1 MHENSSDSFIK
12 EMVQVYDKVFFN
24 NACFSEILDK
34 IDNGHIHHFSANG
47 TDFSNGFAFRFQ
59 ASRKIVN
66 TDPKFNR
73 GIIGNKEHRLSWD
86 IAKKIKLSEILAVSS
101 CFPAGFEPMFFPSDF
116 EISKDKTLQDSLES
130 IKVELNGEIIFSDV
144 INFFFDFIKNEGKY
158 VVESSCVNLVTTE
171 KKHIIC
177 LNKAK
182 PNEDLQISLD
192 YTENLGETIEDYSLE
207 KASEKDAEEANKKRE
222 EILNNIN

>member
-1 MHENSSDSFIK
+1 MKKDNKKRNIVVIIIIFFLLLVVACIALLTTTK
-12 EMVQVYDKVFFN
+12 FN
-24 NACFSEILDK
+24 NKEITK
-34 IDNGHIHHFSANG
+34 
-47 TDFSNGFAFRFQ
+47 Q
-59 ASRKIVN
+59 
-66 TDPKFNR
+66 
-73 GIIGNKEHRLSWD
+73 
-86 IAKKIKLSEILAVSS
+86 
-101 CFPAGFEPMFFPSDF
+101 
-116 EISKDKTLQDSLES
+116 KDKRCVDDICISSVSLE
-130 IKVELNGEIIFSDV
+130 ETSDGKL
-144 INFFFDFIKNEGKY
+144 INIVIKNEGKY

-171 KKHIIC
+171 KKQIIC

>member
-1 MHENSSDSFIK
+1 MLSKDFNSLLKIKHEEEEKLLSSKGQEYTIGDSDRLVAFK
-12 EMVQVYDKVFFN
+12 E
-24 NACFSEILDK
+24 
-34 IDNGHIHHFSANG
+34 
-47 TDFSNGFAFRFQ
+47 
-59 ASRKIVN
+59 
-66 TDPKFNR
+66 
-73 GIIGNKEHRLSWD
+73 
-86 IAKKIKLSEILAVSS
+86 IAKQ
-101 CFPAGFEPMFFPSDF
+101 
-116 EISKDKTLQDSLES
+116 KDKRCVDDICISSVSLE
-130 IKVELNGEIIFSDV
+130 ETSDGKL
-144 INFFFDFIKNEGKY
+144 INIVIKNEGKY

>member
-1 MHENSSDSFIK
+1 MKKDNKKRNIVVIIIIFFLLLVVACIALLTTTK
-12 EMVQVYDKVFFN
+12 FN
-24 NACFSEILDK
+24 NKEITK
-34 IDNGHIHHFSANG
+34 
-47 TDFSNGFAFRFQ
+47 Q
-59 ASRKIVN
+59 
-66 TDPKFNR
+66 
-73 GIIGNKEHRLSWD
+73 
-86 IAKKIKLSEILAVSS
+86 
-101 CFPAGFEPMFFPSDF
+101 
-116 EISKDKTLQDSLES
+116 KDKRCVDDICISSVSLE
-130 IKVELNGEIIFSDV
+130 ETSDGKL
-144 INFFFDFIKNEGKY
+144 INIVIKNEGKY

-207 KASEKDAEEANKKRE
+207 KASEKDAKEANKKRE

>member
-1 MHENSSDSFIK
+1 MKPEIAIALSGGGYRAAMFHLGTLTYLHQLYDENSNSFLDMVNAISTISGGTITGLWYMLQYANDNVSEDSFKQLYEKLRDSQVIEQGLKRMHENSSDSFIK

-24 NACFSEILDK
+24 NACFREILDK

-130 IKVELNGEIIFSDV
+130 IKDE
-144 INFFFDFIKNEGKY
+144 
-158 VVESSCVNLVTTE
+158 
-171 KKHIIC
+171 
-177 LNKAK
+177 
-182 PNEDLQISLD
+182 
-192 YTENLGETIEDYSLE
+192 
-207 KASEKDAEEANKKRE
+207 
-222 EILNNIN
+222 